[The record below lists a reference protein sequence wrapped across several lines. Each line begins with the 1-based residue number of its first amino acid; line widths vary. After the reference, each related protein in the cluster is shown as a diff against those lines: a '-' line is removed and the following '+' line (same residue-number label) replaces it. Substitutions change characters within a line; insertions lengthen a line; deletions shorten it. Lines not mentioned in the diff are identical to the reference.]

1 MDVVVAVGPATD
13 SPSEGPKVF
22 LRRTEVSG
30 DQRRFDRL
38 ELSVNGLRIVDIAV
52 VNPSLPHVASVRPS
66 LPHGKGHRAG
76 FDH

>member
-1 MDVVVAVGPATD
+1 
-13 SPSEGPKVF
+13 
-22 LRRTEVSG
+22 
-30 DQRRFDRL
+30 
-38 ELSVNGLRIVDIAV
+38 LSVNGLRIVDIAV